1 MAKTTGSHRT
11 TISVPLDLKKRMDKV
26 KEDVNW
32 SALACQAFEGKLAEI
47 AAKKETKTMED
58 VIQRL
63 RGSLRQHESE
73 TYKEGYEF
81 GQEWA
86 QKTAE
91 AGELK
96 RLERA
101 IDQHQRNWEE
111 TFEVFEGQSGG
122 VPARGWVYSLI
133 WPADTEFDKEDDFW
147 GAAIGD
153 DLSPVDEPQFVRGFA
168 EGAVDIWRQL
178 KSRV

>member
-32 SALACQAFEGKLAEI
+32 SALACQAFESKLAEI
-47 AAKKETKTMED
+47 AARKETKTMDD
-58 VIQRL
+58 VIERL
-63 RGSLRQHESE
+63 RGSLRQHETE
-73 TYKEGYEF
+73 TYKEGFEF

-86 QKTAE
+86 QNTAE

-101 IDQHQRNWEE
+101 IEQHARDWGT
-111 TFEVFEGQSGG
+111 TFEVCEHQSGG
-122 VPARGWVYSLI
+122 MSARQWVYSLAC
-133 WPADTEFDKEDDFW
+133 PADSERNNENDFW
-147 GAAIGD
+147 EAAIGD
-153 DLSPVDEPQFVRGFA
+153 DLSPLDEPQFVRGFA
-168 EGAVDIWRQL
+168 EGAADIWRQL
-178 KSRV
+178 KTRV